1 MKYYKS
7 IIFSKTKFEEY
18 FKYKDE
24 FQIYP
29 LKSEYL
35 DRVKKY
41 KHHPIVI
48 EFKIE
53 DSEWMSP
60 KKDFSFIGDIF
71 KKEDYELLATSM
83 TKLDRLIDL
92 INLFSTNLFFRY
104 KNNDGFWTIPATSD
118 KTEDEIRSI
127 EHSDFLYKFFF
138 LKNFKNQCIIDDFNN
153 DIAKEFNEIPLVNY
167 NDYFS
172 NDPNYDYNVLDTIK
186 FPNVINYGL
195 EGYFDLNA
203 EEKKIIDTSIK
214 YSNICMKNLESETT
228 IGALSAFT
236 SIETLMNFY
245 YKDFKPENCK
255 ECGQSRYSIAKR
267 YTDFLLYFVGES
279 DDLKKEYKKLYTFRS
294 KIVHTGFSFATENLW
309 HDMEEEKAD
318 DETIRKLQIMMVN
331 KRLII
336 NYLSLTKLEK
346 KEKHQIASINS

>member
-7 IIFSKTKFEEY
+7 IIFSKTKFEGY
-18 FKYKDE
+18 FRYKDE

-35 DRVKKY
+35 DSVKKY
-41 KHHPIVI
+41 KHHPIII

-60 KKDFSFIGDIF
+60 KKDFSYLGDIF
-71 KKEDYELLATSM
+71 KKGSHDLLATAM

-104 KNNDGFWTIPATSD
+104 KNNDGFWTVPATSD
-118 KTEDEIRSI
+118 KTDDKINII
-127 EHSDFLYKFFF
+127 EHSDFLYKLFF
-138 LKNFKNQCIIDDFNN
+138 LKGFNYQCIIDDFNT
-153 DIAKEFNEIPLVNY
+153 DITKEFNEIPLVDY
-167 NDYFS
+167 NEYFS

-186 FPNVINYGL
+186 FPSVINYGL
-195 EGYFDLNA
+195 EGYFDLNV

-214 YSNICMKNLESETT
+214 YSNICMKNLELETT
-228 IGALSAFT
+228 IGVLSAFT

-255 ECGQSRYSIAKR
+255 ECGQPRYSIAKR
-267 YTDFLLYFVGES
+267 YTDFLLNFVGES
-279 DDLKKEYKKLYTFRS
+279 DDLKKEFKKLYTFRS
-294 KIVHTGFSFATENLW
+294 KIVHTGFSFITENLW
-309 HDMEEEKAD
+309 HDLEEDKAD
-318 DETIRKLQIMMVN
+318 DETIKKLQIMMVN

-336 NYLSLTKLEK
+336 NYLSPTKLGK
-346 KEKHQIASINS
+346 KEKHHVVNTIS